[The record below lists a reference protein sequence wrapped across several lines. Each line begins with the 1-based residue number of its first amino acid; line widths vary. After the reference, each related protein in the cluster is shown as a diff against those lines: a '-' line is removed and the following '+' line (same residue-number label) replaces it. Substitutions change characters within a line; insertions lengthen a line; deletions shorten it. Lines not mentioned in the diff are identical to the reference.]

1 MKFKL
6 LIAALLLCGTAQASI
21 TDVHYTCD
29 GGPMVTVGF
38 STITVDGKQ
47 HQYVAPATGTGQ
59 HENGEQYDITGSEYS
74 DGWIFVRGESA
85 ASGLLAHKEDFWY
98 CEAI

>member
-1 MKFKL
+1 MKKL

-29 GGPMVTVGF
+29 DGPMITVGF

-47 HQYVAPATGTGQ
+47 HNYVTPATGTGH
-59 HENGEQYDITGSEYS
+59 HEDGSQYDISGSEYA

-85 ASGLLAHKEDFWY
+85 ASGLLVHEEDFYY

>member
-1 MKFKL
+1 MKKL
-6 LIAALLLCGTAQASI
+6 IIAALMLCGTAQASI

-38 STITVDGKQ
+38 NTITVDGKQ
-47 HQYVAPATGTGQ
+47 HRYVAPATGTGE
-59 HENGEQYDITGSEYS
+59 HENGEQYDITGSEFS

-85 ASGLLAHKEDFWY
+85 ASVLLVHEEDFYY

>member
-6 LIAALLLCGTAQASI
+6 MIAALLLCGAAQANI
-21 TDVHYTCD
+21 TDVHYNCD

-38 STITVDGKQ
+38 NTITVDGKQ
-47 HQYVAPATGTGQ
+47 HKYVASATGTGE
-59 HENGEQYDITGSEYS
+59 HENGDQYDITGSEYS
-74 DGWIFVRGESA
+74 DGWIFVRGDSA
-85 ASGLLAHKEDFWY
+85 LSGLLVHEENFFY